1 MKGVA
6 ASPRSS
12 ARTVF
17 QVGDNVTA
25 FADLFEMKGHVVVG
39 NESLGV
45 GKPLLQRLIVPDDS
59 GFLESF
65 RILKESTAPATRP

>member
-1 MKGVA
+1 MKDYA

-12 ARTVF
+12 ARAVF

-25 FADLFEMKGHVVVG
+25 FASLFEMKGHVVVG

-45 GKPLLQRLIVPDDS
+45 GKPLFQGLIVPEDF
-59 GFLESF
+59 GFFESIG
-65 RILKESTAPATRP
+65 ILKRI